1 MRAVAKQAIAF
12 LATAFVLTSLFLLPV
27 SASDGVTGIVYSDGY
42 YYYYVDGVMQKG
54 LGLIYYDGYY
64 YYVRTGGN
72 LAANQAYY
80 VQQYDSSASELASNG
95 SKFYNFGPDGKMIFP
110 TYGADSSSD
119 YLFSYDIITTSA
131 KVDHI
136 AYRVDEQN
144 WTPYMYPFKDL
155 GSDTKY
161 AAYYTYVPCVAS
173 LPINYSFPG
182 ITVYSR
188 RSSSE
193 SDEYCYTVNRVFDF
207 DLSLGSYDETKSQVT
222 IRHSVTYSD
231 GTSLSDTLTLKE
243 GVDFTSSCVFVGL
256 YYGYYYNYDSSS
268 EYSSYYAAFLIDGV
282 FTYLTLR
289 NTVDSSYVSSYGYE
303 LVFAGTSDEPIE
315 AYTLGF
321 ATTYAS
327 SPTYGTVGFDSDE
340 FQAGWDVLYGTVYP
354 SDNMRAWINEL
365 YESAI
370 NQPESDVTLD
380 DVMDVLSGEITD
392 LKDTIHSDLNDIKDS
407 INNPV
412 STIKPPSVKLPSSSQ
427 DKTVNDLN
435 DGQSTI
441 NGVID
446 SVFGNVDDL
455 VNDYLV
461 APPSNL
467 TDYLMLATVFTSL
480 GNYFLNIP
488 GFDLIV
494 TALTFVFL
502 MWIMGLNLSGI
513 RHARERDQSR
523 AETRQYRS
531 EQRSYWEAQRARWRR
546 K

>member
-1 MRAVAKQAIAF
+1 MRAVAKRAIAF
-12 LATAFVLTSLFLLPV
+12 LATAFVIVSLFLFPV
-27 SASDGVTGIVYSDGY
+27 SASAGVTGIVYSDGY
-42 YYYYVDGVMQKG
+42 YYYYIDGVMQTG
-54 LGLIYYDGYY
+54 LGLFYYDGFYY
-64 YYVRTGGN
+64 YCRSNGQLYCNTS
-72 LAANQAYY
+72 YY
-80 VQQYDSSASELASNG
+80 VTKYDDSASELASNG
-95 SKFYNFGPDGKMIFP
+95 GQYYNFGSDCKMAFP

-131 KVDHI
+131 KVDHR
-136 AYRVDEQN
+136 AYRVDKQN
-144 WTPYMYPFKDL
+144 WTPYMYPFKDS
-155 GSDTKY
+155 GSSTKY

-173 LPINYSFPG
+173 LPVNYTYPG
-182 ITVYSR
+182 ITIYSR
-188 RSSSE
+188 PKTNNGYQYNLSV
-193 SDEYCYTVNRVFDF
+193 DRVSTFS
-207 DLSLGSYDETKSQVT
+207 LSLGSYDEVKAQITLNFTTSYA
-222 IRHSVTYSD
+222 SGSSD
-231 GTSLSDTLTLKE
+231 SGNLLLKE
-243 GVDFTSSCVFVGL
+243 GIDFTSSCVFVGL
-256 YYGYYYNYDSSS
+256 YYGYYYQSSS
-268 EYSSYYAAFLIDGV
+268 YYSAYYAAFLIDGV
-282 FTYLTLR
+282 FTYFPLF
-289 NTVDSSYVSSYGYE
+289 NTVDQNYISSYGFD
-303 LVFAGTSDEPIE
+303 LVFAGSYNEPVD

-327 SPTYGTVGFDSDE
+327 DPTHGYVGFDSDE

-354 SDNMRAWINEL
+354 SDNMRAWISEL

-380 DVMDVLSGEITD
+380 DVIDVLSGEITD

-531 EQRSYWEAQRARWRR
+531 EQRSYWEAQRARWRS